1 MVEKILGFF
10 FEKRKQ
16 NKKDVLSLI
25 LIFALCIV
33 NIVGYFTEIWTYF
46 GYLALYQLQSS
57 FLRHR
62 YILKEKEAGKMIDNT
77 SVFV

>member
-1 MVEKILGFF
+1 MVEKIMGLF

-33 NIVGYFTEIWTYF
+33 NIVGFSRIWTYF
-46 GYLALYQLQSS
+46 GYLALYQLQSLL
-57 FLRHR
+57 LRHR
-62 YILKEKEAGKMIDNT
+62 YILKEKEAGKMM
-77 SVFV
+77 VKLLF